1 MMCCHFGES
10 ARKNFALLVRTG
22 FAAVAKAPCKHGLWL
37 VARQARKNFAPLV
50 HTDFAA
56 VAKAPCKHGLWLVAR
71 EKKEPS
77 VSGRLKNFYANKDA
91 CTTMYTRYVHLQL
104 RSFA

>member
-1 MMCCHFGES
+1 MVS
-10 ARKNFALLVRTG
+10 RQVASSLLVRARKNFASLVRTG
-22 FAAVAKAPCKHGLWL
+22 FAAVARASCKHGLWL
-37 VARQARKNFAPLV
+37 VA
-50 HTDFAA
+50 
-56 VAKAPCKHGLWLVAR
+56 C

-77 VSGRLKNFYANKDA
+77 VSGRLKNFYANKEV